1 MDFFFSLSSTVHS
14 LFSCLLLRLVSEWWR
29 LLFHVFCFTQKE
41 NWLAVS
47 SRYNAAFQMG
57 DLIYP
62 QKLWV
67 LFAKYAYR
75 RFNSVHGVL
84 CFPVV
89 HCGIRQSDLLH
100 VKSQAFEGFLGFCFE
115 NVTLNLCFHLKH
127 SSFHVTAQTCLSTR
141 RFLRKLIQDWPQSGE
156 CLDPSLLRAVPAL
169 FPSTLMHLHNIYF
182 YGFFFIQVTVTVC
195 CGFKLSA
202 RAEQQQSSL
211 PTKQGQSRC
220 WLAPRANRSIRRH
233 EDKWTP
239 ICAISVMYLYL

>member
-1 MDFFFSLSSTVHS
+1 MKQTIIDFSHLKVLTEVLWGRRIDGLYHSNLAAALLSFYKDKDENISMDFFFSLSSTVHS
-14 LFSCLLLRLVSEWWR
+14 LFSCLPLRLVSEWWR

-141 RFLRKLIQDWPQSGE
+141 RFLRKLIQDWP
-156 CLDPSLLRAVPAL
+156 
-169 FPSTLMHLHNIYF
+169 
-182 YGFFFIQVTVTVC
+182 
-195 CGFKLSA
+195 
-202 RAEQQQSSL
+202 
-211 PTKQGQSRC
+211 
-220 WLAPRANRSIRRH
+220 
-233 EDKWTP
+233 
-239 ICAISVMYLYL
+239 